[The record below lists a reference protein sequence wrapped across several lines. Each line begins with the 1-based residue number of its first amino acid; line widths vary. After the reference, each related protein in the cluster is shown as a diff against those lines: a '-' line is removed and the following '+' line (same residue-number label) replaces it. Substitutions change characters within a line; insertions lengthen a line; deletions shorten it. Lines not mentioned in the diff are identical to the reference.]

1 MKKILLGL
9 ILVLSNICA
18 KAQIIADLNSISILG
33 KWDVVDI
40 IGSERSF
47 FNRFGSYVTY
57 TTPKSLDFFSPNS
70 ASTAQCCVCFADFS
84 NETSETTYPGYW
96 IEGALLGDNVFIL
109 HIWNPSSQEMI
120 NLKVVSFN
128 GEEMVLSTYDGEN
141 TMYLVKDTSTG
152 VNSMEVER
160 TKADGKMYSVDGV
173 ELDNP
178 VKGIT
183 IKNRKKF
190 LSK

>member
-1 MKKILLGL
+1 M
-9 ILVLSNICA
+9 SSICA
-18 KAQIIADLNSISILG
+18 KAQIVADLNSISILG
-33 KWDVVDI
+33 KWNVVDI

-57 TTPKSLDFFSPNS
+57 TIPKSLDFFSPNS
-70 ASTAQCCVCFADFS
+70 ASTAQCRVCFADFS
-84 NETSETTYPGYW
+84 NETSESTYPGYW

-120 NLKVVSFN
+120 NLKVDSFN

-152 VNSMEVER
+152 VNDVEAER
-160 TKADGKMYSVDGV
+160 TKTDGKMYSVDGV
-173 ELDNP
+173 ELDKP

-183 IKNRKKF
+183 IKNGKKF

>member
-1 MKKILLGL
+1 MKKILFGL
-9 ILVLSNICA
+9 ILVLSSICA
-18 KAQIIADLNSISILG
+18 KAQIVADLNSISILG
-33 KWDVVDI
+33 KWNVVDI

-57 TTPKSLDFFSPNS
+57 TIPKSLDFFSPNS
-70 ASTAQCCVCFADFS
+70 ASTAQCRVCFADFS
-84 NETSETTYPGYW
+84 NETSESTYPGYW

-120 NLKVVSFN
+120 NLKVDSFN

-152 VNSMEVER
+152 VNDVEAER
-160 TKADGKMYSVDGV
+160 TKTDGKMYSVDGV
-173 ELDNP
+173 ELDKP

-183 IKNRKKF
+183 IKNGKKF